1 MTKED
6 IPQISERSKKQDILN
21 AYHEAL
27 KKLAEKRETEMK
39 PEQKAE
45 EKRVR
50 EVVRVA
56 DAMSLDGVSQ
66 SLNQLKSELGKA
78 LSLIMEK
85 LEGEVSRYETV
96 KRAVEAQE
104 KELSEIYEI
113 QKAATSLAALI
124 ETQDQQRTT
133 FEAEMKRIREQ
144 WELEKMSYESELKER
159 KEQEEKQ
166 RKREREEY
174 EYQFK
179 REKQAARDRLADEKA
194 ALEKALQEKQE
205 IAEKTLAEREH
216 VISERESKV
225 EFFENR
231 IKELEANRDQ
241 AVQTAVQEA
250 TERLQKDFESREA
263 RRQTEFEGERNV
275 LKTQIQSLEETV
287 KGQNAQIIQLSKQLE
302 KASQQVQDIAVKAVE
317 GSSYT
322 KLASQL
328 DVFQA
333 ERKRGLEAKP
343 ESK

>member
-322 KLASQL
+322 KLASQM
-328 DVFQA
+328 DVFQS
-333 ERKRGLEAKP
+333 ERKRSSEIKP
-343 ESK
+343 EGK